1 MSALRLLGI
10 SVALFLMPCAVVL
23 VLKRDVI
30 VEAIKIDAS
39 EAQGKVLF
47 FTAPSR

>member
-10 SVALFLMPCAVVL
+10 SLAVFLLPCSVVA

-30 VEAIKIDAS
+30 VDAMKIEAT